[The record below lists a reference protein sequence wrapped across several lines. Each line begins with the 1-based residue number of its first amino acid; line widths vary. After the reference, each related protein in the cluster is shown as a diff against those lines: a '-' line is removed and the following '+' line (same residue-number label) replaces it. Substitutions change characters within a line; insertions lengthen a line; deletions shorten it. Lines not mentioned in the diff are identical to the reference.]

1 MQLKQFLFFTISLM
15 IFSQLKGQQ
24 KAVTEN
30 GDEVILYDD
39 GTWKYLFEEEIDEPK
54 IPTNPN
60 KFIKSAEAT
69 FLLKS
74 KKVNLGFWINTKT
87 WSFSKPKDN
96 NSVAEYEFELKG
108 GDLYGMIISEKVEIP
123 LELLKSIAVKNAKEV
138 APDIKVV
145 KEEFRNVNGIKVLL
159 LQMNGTLQGMKITYY
174 GYYYSNESG
183 TVQFLTYTSQ
193 NLFESNKTK
202 METFLNGIVEIK

>member
-1 MQLKQFLFFTISLM
+1 MKIFVFLSICLVVFVQLNA
-15 IFSQLKGQQ
+15 QQ
-24 KAVTEN
+24 KAVTET
-30 GDEVILYDD
+30 GEEVILYDD
-39 GTWKYLFEEEIDEPK
+39 GTWKYLFEEEIEEPT

-60 KFIKSAEAT
+60 KFTKSSEAG

-74 KKVNLGFWINTKT
+74 KKVNMGFWINTKA

-96 NSVAEYEFELKG
+96 NSAAEYEFQLKA

-145 KEEFRNVNGIKVLL
+145 KEEYRNVNGIKVLVI
-159 LQMNGTLQGMKITYY
+159 QMNGSVQGMKITYY

-193 NLFESNKTK
+193 NLFESYKAK
-202 METFLNGIVEIK
+202 MEMFLNGIVEIK